1 MTKNDLIQ
9 MAYLA
14 GYDVDEDE
22 VYAPASGRNGLDP
35 RLEHF
40 AKLVAGY
47 ALRYECRDVST
58 KLQNSDT
65 SAEPV
70 HASDIRKAG
79 QMALDAL
86 VEWKKQ
92 APQYWDGFDVKAVK
106 ALRQALAQPQQEPVA
121 WMYVNEDGECEQI
134 EYGVSTVEAPYIT
147 LLYTAPP
154 SKPWVGLENIDFQY
168 QPPAEVITMKYA
180 EAILKEKN
188 K

>member
-1 MTKNDLIQ
+1 MKR
-9 MAYLA
+9 A
-14 GYDVDEDE
+14 
-22 VYAPASGRNGLDP
+22 
-35 RLEHF
+35 
-40 AKLVAGY
+40 
-47 ALRYECRDVST
+47 ALRYAEILEKGAWVTHQEQDEIA
-58 KLQNSDT
+58 KLLRN
-65 SAEPV
+65 
-70 HASDIRKAG
+70 
-79 QMALDAL
+79 L
-86 VEWKKQ
+86 VMTEDQAWDELEARLNRQKTIKQ
-92 APQYWDGFDVKAVK
+92 PE
-106 ALRQALAQPQQEPVA
+106 QEPVA